1 VTVLLIVLFAI
12 LVFFL
17 LGLHI
22 AAGIGVLSFILMT
35 YVSQRPLIAISGQ
48 IVWNVNTTSVLVVVP
63 MFILMGELL
72 LRAGLSEKLYRCFSA
87 WFNRVPGGLLQS
99 NIAAC
104 AAFAS
109 MSGSTAATAATIGR
123 VALPEFRGRNYN
135 EPLVVGSLAAGGTL
149 GVLIPPSVILI
160 VYGVL
165 AQESIGA
172 MYMAGVIPGI
182 LLTLAYMVTIYIMVK
197 LNPSYA
203 PPENTT
209 TWSEKLS
216 ATVAII
222 PVAFLISL
230 VLGTIY
236 IGVATVTESASLGV
250 VGAFLL
256 ALFAGRINKN
266 MMKQVL
272 LNTVNTTSM
281 VILIIS
287 AAFLLTTALS
297 LLGVPRALAAAISD
311 LGWSPI
317 YILALLVLFYM
328 ILGMFM
334 DAYSM
339 MVTTVPVLLPVMM
352 GLGFDLIWFGIV
364 ITLLVEMALISPP
377 HGLNLFILHNIRKQ
391 VAGEDD
397 KGTIAILYRGVLPFI
412 VAIFVVLILVIA
424 FPEIA
429 TWLPSTMRGT
439 N

>member
-1 VTVLLIVLFAI
+1 MLILSIVLLGI

-22 AAGIGVLSFILMT
+22 AAGIGVLSFILMVF
-35 YVSQRPLIAISGQ
+35 VSPRPMIGITGQ
-48 IVWNVNTTSVLVVVP
+48 MVWNVSSTSVLIVVP
-63 MFILMGELL
+63 MFIMMGEIL
-72 LRAGLSEKLYRCFSA
+72 LRAGLSERLYRCFAA

-109 MSGSTAATAATIGR
+109 MCGSTAATAATIGR
-123 VALPEFRGRNYN
+123 VALPEFRGRGYN

-172 MYMAGVIPGI
+172 MYMAGIVPGI
-182 LLTLAYMVTIYIMVK
+182 LLTLVYMLTIYVVVK
-197 LNPSYA
+197 LNPSFA
-203 PPENTT
+203 PAEQRS
-209 TWSEKLS
+209 TWSEKIS
-216 ATVAII
+216 ATIAII
-222 PVAFLISL
+222 PVGGLILL

-236 IGVATVTESASLGV
+236 MGVATVTESASLGV
-250 VGAFLL
+250 VGALLL
-256 ALFAGRINKN
+256 AAYYKRLN
-266 MMKQVL
+266 MGMLKEVL

-281 VILIIS
+281 VVLIIA

-297 LLGVPRALAAAISD
+297 LLGVPRALAGAISE
-311 LGWSPI
+311 LGWEPL
-317 YILALLVLFYM
+317 YILALIIVFYM

-339 MVTTVPVLLPVMM
+339 MVTTVPVILPLIS
-352 GLGFDLIWFGIV
+352 GLGFDLIWFGILM
-364 ITLLVEMALISPP
+364 TLLVEMALISPP

-391 VAGEDD
+391 VGVE
-397 KGTIAILYRGVLPFI
+397 GSESIGVLYKGVMPFI
-412 VAIFVVLILVIA
+412 VSIFVVILLIIA
-424 FPEIA
+424 IPEIV
-429 TWLPSTMRGT
+429 TWMPSNMRK
-439 N
+439 